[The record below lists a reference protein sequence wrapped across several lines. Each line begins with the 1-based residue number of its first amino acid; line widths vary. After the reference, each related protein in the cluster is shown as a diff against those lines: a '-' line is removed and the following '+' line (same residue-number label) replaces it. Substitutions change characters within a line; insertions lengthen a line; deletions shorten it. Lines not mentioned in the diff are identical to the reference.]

1 MFVFWNNW
9 EQDNLLL
16 KFSDLW
22 GKGCIGWEEC
32 FKLCHQLFNKHNVL
46 KTLVI
51 ANSLPTICTTVLLT
65 PLAQGRML
73 FQRLVA
79 LKLCWLPLV
88 TIKSGR
94 RFLLLLLLFLRRRV
108 SCSSSW
114 PAGMGNSKLKL
125 KKLQTLLCSVS
136 IFCLAYRSHSHHL
149 YLK

>member
-1 MFVFWNNW
+1 M
-9 EQDNLLL
+9 
-16 KFSDLW
+16 
-22 GKGCIGWEEC
+22 
-32 FKLCHQLFNKHNVL
+32 L

-51 ANSLPTICTTVLLT
+51 ASSLPTICTICTT

-114 PAGMGNSKLKL
+114 PAGMRNWKLKL

-149 YLK
+149 YLNNMCQKCEGNCGLWVLNF

>member
-1 MFVFWNNW
+1 MLNSFVTFLMIV
-9 EQDNLLL
+9 LLRDAL
-16 KFSDLW
+16 AEK
-22 GKGCIGWEEC
+22 KR
-32 FKLCHQLFNKHNVL
+32 FKLFHQLFNNHNVL

-51 ANSLPTICTTVLLT
+51 ASSLPTMYYCTT

-73 FQRLVA
+73 FLRLVA